1 MPDQH
6 PAAPG
11 GPSRRRRGGASA
23 PPAAGRRLHTLRR
36 GQRRLSG
43 EPPSAGTGPA
53 AAAPP
58 TRTSAL
64 RRLWD
69 SLVHPGR
76 GQIIAAVILFV
87 VGVGGVMQIRINTA
101 DDAYTNAR
109 REDLIQ
115 LLDGLGSESRRLE
128 SEIADLEQTRSEL
141 RSGADTERVA
151 RDEARQRTEE
161 LAILAG
167 TAPAEGPGIRLRI
180 ADPNGKVDADVLLD
194 AVEEMRDAGA
204 EVIEVNDSVRV
215 VASTWFGT
223 DASGLVVDGTR
234 VTRPL
239 TFDVIGDPHSLE
251 EAARFRGGL
260 VSAITGPGIGGQVQI
275 DQESRVVVA
284 SLHAA
289 RENQYAQP
297 ASPPPT
303 PR

>member
-1 MPDQH
+1 MQ
-6 PAAPG
+6 
-11 GPSRRRRGGASA
+11 
-23 PPAAGRRLHTLRR
+23 
-36 GQRRLSG
+36 
-43 EPPSAGTGPA
+43 
-53 AAAPP
+53 
-58 TRTSAL
+58 
-64 RRLWD
+64 
-69 SLVHPGR
+69 PGR

-87 VGVGGVMQIRINTA
+87 VGMGGVMQIRINTA

-128 SEIADLEQTRSEL
+128 SEIADLERTRAEL
-141 RSGADTERVA
+141 QSGADTQAVA
-151 RDEARQRTEE
+151 RTEAQQRTEE

-167 TAPAEGPGIRLRI
+167 TAPAEGPGIRMRI
-180 ADPNGKVDADVLLD
+180 ADPAGKVDADVLLD

-223 DASGLVVDGTR
+223 GPEGLLVDG
-234 VTRPL
+234 VPVSRPL
-239 TFDVIGDPHSLE
+239 TFEVIGDPHSLE

-260 VSAITGPGIGGQVQI
+260 VSEITGPGIGGQVQI
-275 DQESRVVVA
+275 DQEDRVVVE